1 MSVPGASI
9 DLSRFKD
16 LSKLTATAPINGQ
29 KGAAQAAPPLTAP
42 LSRFVEDPHNP
53 RTEFH
58 AEEFKALV
66 EDIREH
72 GILQPVVVV
81 PLENDQLM
89 IRWGARRLRAARELG
104 LESLPYT
111 IQTDARQQSDFAQV
125 AENEQRAGLSPMD
138 LAHFVERMVAKGM
151 PKKDIAAKLR
161 RDPAVVTHLLSLAS
175 APAFILGLYQSGQC
189 RQPEYLYHVRK
200 LWETHPNIV
209 EYHCARL
216 ESITPALLARLK
228 DLANSGAGPKA
239 RVRLPRA
246 KRHGPNKYE
255 LTSRA
260 VAMRQLSI
268 EDRYVTIVS
277 CRMLIR
283 EKDGSEHEVAG
294 DALAEL
300 LLAGTRA

>member
-1 MSVPGASI
+1 MSVSGASI

-16 LSKLTATAPINGQ
+16 LSKLTATAPTHGLI
-29 KGAAQAAPPLTAP
+29 GAAPAAPPLTAP
-42 LSRFVEDPHNP
+42 LCRFVEDPHNP

-58 AEEFKALV
+58 TEEFKALV

-81 PLENDQLM
+81 PLENGQLM

-138 LAHFVERMVAKGM
+138 LARFVERMVAKGM

-189 RQPEYLYHVRK
+189 RQPEYLYRVRK
-200 LWETHPNIV
+200 LWEIHPKVV
-209 EYHCARL
+209 EEHCARRQ
-216 ESITPALLARLK
+216 SVTPAFLATLK
-228 DLANSGAGPKA
+228 ALVNSGAGPKA
-239 RVRLPRA
+239 RSGLPRP

-268 EDRYVTIVS
+268 EDRHVTIVS